1 MPNSFLNLFEITD
14 IELVSKLK
22 KSIKTIEVQKGQIL
36 QYVGDKS
43 TNIFFVK
50 KGCLRSYTI
59 DEKGKE
65 HVFMFAPENWIISD
79 LAAHVKKTA
88 ALLFIDCVEDS
99 EIEVIPA
106 NYVDP
111 ILSIAHISTEI
122 GIEKLLNRIVILQHR
137 IIMLMSASAQERYED
152 FLTTYPNLS
161 QRVPQKMIASYLG
174 ITPQALSV
182 IRRTKRK

>member
-1 MPNSFLNLFEITD
+1 MAQSFLDLFEIND
-14 IELVSKLK
+14 EKLVKKLQQ
-22 KSIKTIEVQKGQIL
+22 SIKVIFVKKGTLL
-36 QYVGDKS
+36 QYLGDKS
-43 TNIFFVK
+43 TNIFFIK
-50 KGCLRSYTI
+50 QGCLRSYTI
-59 DEKGKE
+59 DNKGKE

-79 LAAHVKKTA
+79 LAAHVNKKPA
-88 ALLFIDCVEDS
+88 QLFIDCVEDS

-111 ILSIAHISTEI
+111 VLSIAHISTEI
-122 GIEKLLNRIVILQHR
+122 GIEKLLNRIATLQHR

-152 FLTTYPNLS
+152 FLVTYPNLS
-161 QRVPQKMIASYLG
+161 QRIPQKMIASYLG